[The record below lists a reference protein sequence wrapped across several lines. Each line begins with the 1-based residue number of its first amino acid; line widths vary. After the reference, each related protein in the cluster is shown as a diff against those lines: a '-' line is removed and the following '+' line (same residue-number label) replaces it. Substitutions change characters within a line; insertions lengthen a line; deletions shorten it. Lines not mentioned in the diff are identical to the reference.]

1 MVTYRYLSD
10 KFLKPRQDTPRDK
23 PPKESPKEPWKE
35 GWREGWRAGWREGRE
50 EEHRHW
56 TAWNQRREEAAS
68 RRVTSLSTNRLPA
81 PSVTQHKA
89 SRGVDHARNQA

>member
-56 TAWNQRREEAAS
+56 TAWNQRRLQAKQNGQPFHEPLPGSDRIQHQAS
-68 RRVTSLSTNRLPA
+68 
-81 PSVTQHKA
+81 KE
-89 SRGVDHARNQA
+89 

>member
-35 GWREGWRAGWREGRE
+35 GWREGWREGRE

-56 TAWNQRREEAAS
+56 TAWNQRRLQAKQNGQPFDDPPPESE
-68 RRVTSLSTNRLPA
+68 RI
-81 PSVTQHKA
+81 QHKA
-89 SRGVDHARNQA
+89 SKE